1 MRIKMKVVL
10 NQKRVEMNIAK
21 MILKI
26 KIQYIY

>member
-1 MRIKMKVVL
+1 MCIEMKVVL
-10 NQKRVEMNIAK
+10 NQKRVEMNIVK

>member
-1 MRIKMKVVL
+1 MCIEMKVVL
-10 NQKRVEMNIAK
+10 NQKCVEMNIAK

>member
-1 MRIKMKVVL
+1 MCIKMKVVL
-10 NQKRVEMNIAK
+10 NKKRVEMNIAK

>member
-1 MRIKMKVVL
+1 MCIKMKVVL

>member
-1 MRIKMKVVL
+1 MCIEMKVVL